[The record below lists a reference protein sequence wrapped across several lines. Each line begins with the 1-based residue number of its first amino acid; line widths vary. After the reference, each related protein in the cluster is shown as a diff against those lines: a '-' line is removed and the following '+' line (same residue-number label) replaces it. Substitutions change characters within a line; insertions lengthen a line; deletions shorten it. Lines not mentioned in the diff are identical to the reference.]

1 MTNAKYYA
9 NVLLMGCVF
18 YAGHGNAAD
27 ITLNFNATVVASP
40 CTVDTDTVNKTVLL
54 GQGRASE
61 MQAAGEGTEWV
72 DFDLLLTTCPAGTN
86 GATVTFSGT
95 ADDDDASA
103 FKNTADAKGIA
114 LRLASRDHATTYQN
128 NSTLTQTVD
137 SSAHTATFPLSAR
150 MFTPKGQPGAGK
162 FAAAVNVSFTYQ

>member
-1 MTNAKYYA
+1 MNNAKYYA
-9 NVLLMGCVF
+9 SILLMGCAF
-18 YAGHGNAAD
+18 YASLIKAAD
-27 ITLNFNATVVASP
+27 ITMNFNATVVASP
-40 CTVDTDTVNKTVLL
+40 CTVDTNTVNRTVLL

-61 MQAAGEGTEWV
+61 MQAAGAGTEWV
-72 DFDLLLTTCPAGTN
+72 DFDLRLTTCPA
-86 GATVTFSGT
+86 ATISATATFSGT

-128 NSTLTQTVD
+128 NSTLMQTID
-137 SSAHTATFPLSAR
+137 TSTHTATFPLSAR

>member
-1 MTNAKYYA
+1 MKRTFMYIGLIMMACSTVHAEELNISGR
-9 NVLLMGCVF
+9 LL
-18 YAGHGNAAD
+18 AR
-27 ITLNFNATVVASP
+27 P

-137 SSAHTATFPLSAR
+137 ASAHSVTFPLSAR